1 MKMKEE
7 KGVFSTRLR
16 TDFGECDFL
25 KRLKISAVLK
35 YLAETS
41 GLDYAQKGYPHRC
54 LLEKG
59 EVFLLTRISCR
70 FHKDVG
76 EEQPL
81 CVTTFEVGTKGA
93 LFYRDFEIFT
103 ESGEKAI
110 SARTAWVLC
119 DPVSRKILAPGS
131 FERKI
136 GGEVSRRADAPEPKK
151 LHLPDHM
158 QPALQYTVRYSDLDG
173 NGHLYNARY
182 ADIAADALP
191 FDLWKK
197 SSVREFEIN
206 FQAEAKEGDIL
217 TVDTADTAWSAEGQ
231 KEVFVFGKIG
241 ETESFRC
248 RFSFSSLSSP
258 SMDQAEA

>member
-81 CVTTFEVGTKGA
+81 FDGH
-93 LFYRDFEIFT
+93 
-103 ESGEKAI
+103 
-110 SARTAWVLC
+110 
-119 DPVSRKILAPGS
+119 VSRLLLASG
-131 FERKI
+131 I
-136 GGEVSRRADAPEPKK
+136 
-151 LHLPDHM
+151 
-158 QPALQYTVRYSDLDG
+158 
-173 NGHLYNARY
+173 
-182 ADIAADALP
+182 IAYFL
-191 FDLWKK
+191 L
-197 SSVREFEIN
+197 
-206 FQAEAKEGDIL
+206 
-217 TVDTADTAWSAEGQ
+217 
-231 KEVFVFGKIG
+231 
-241 ETESFRC
+241 
-248 RFSFSSLSSP
+248 RFLNCK
-258 SMDQAEA
+258 